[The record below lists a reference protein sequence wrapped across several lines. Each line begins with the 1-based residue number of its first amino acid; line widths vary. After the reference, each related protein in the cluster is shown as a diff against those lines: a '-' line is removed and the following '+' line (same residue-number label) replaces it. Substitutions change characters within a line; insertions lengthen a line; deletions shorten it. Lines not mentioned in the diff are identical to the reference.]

1 MFVIELKFSL
11 PLSLTASIRVI
22 IPSISLSSPF
32 LSTETA
38 VQAVEAGVGAVSI
51 MDGRVRHCILKA
63 LSGEVFGTSIVKG

>member
-1 MFVIELKFSL
+1 MILHCFVL
-11 PLSLTASIRVI
+11 
-22 IPSISLSSPF
+22 
-32 LSTETA
+32 TETA